1 MKALARP
8 TLSRMILRVSSFL
21 PCGGLIGRRG
31 SKGRGS
37 ICRFRKESS
46 NRECP
51 CHRSA
56 GGGVEL
62 DGLSAPAQP
71 RHFQVAHV
79 DDSRETPE
87 PREEIE
93 HRKIWTVRLDVER
106 HLKIVRLSRDRLCSQ
121 L

>member
-8 TLSRMILRVSSFL
+8 TRSRMTLPVSSFL

-31 SKGRGS
+31 SRRRGS

-46 NRECP
+46 NRECS
-51 CHRSA
+51 CHRSS
-56 GGGVEL
+56 GGRVEL
-62 DGLSAPAQP
+62 DGLSGAPVQP

-93 HRKIWTVRLDVER
+93 HRKIWTVRLYV
-106 HLKIVRLSRDRLCSQ
+106 
-121 L
+121 